1 MGHSFSIKILSC
13 QLQGFVAA
21 MHFSL
26 LLSLLFMAFCISL
39 GAKMGFIY
47 CTFYALAPLLLAAVA
62 ASPGRG

>member
-1 MGHSFSIKILSC
+1 
-13 QLQGFVAA
+13 

-26 LLSLLFMAFCISL
+26 LLPLLFMAFCINL

-47 CTFYALAPLLLAAVA
+47 CTFYVLVPLLLAAVA